1 MAHKPKEPVGV
12 GILDIK
18 FYKYDEDGNSI
29 LNENGTTKEF
39 ELKHVRFKPLE
50 YLRDSLDS
58 SDIKE
63 IKK

>member
-29 LNENGTTKEF
+29 LNEKENPTSHKKDGVF
-39 ELKHVRFKPLE
+39 TFSMLTNQISQANLE
-50 YLRDSLDS
+50 Q
-58 SDIKE
+58 
-63 IKK
+63 